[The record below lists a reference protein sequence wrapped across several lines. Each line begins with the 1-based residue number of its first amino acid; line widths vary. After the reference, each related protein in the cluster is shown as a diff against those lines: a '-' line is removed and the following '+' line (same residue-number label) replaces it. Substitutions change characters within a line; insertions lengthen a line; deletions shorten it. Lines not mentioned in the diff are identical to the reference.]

1 MVMGEVLR
9 KSLKFFWRGQFIFIL
24 FSGIFGALFM
34 ATSDVS
40 LMASYWAIRYNLD
53 IAVLLA
59 AFLSLVLVSYISHG
73 NFLEKDQI
81 YFRFTH
87 FRIIFSCYFSRKFWI
102 FFSVAFIFLLI
113 SIASRYLLTRF
124 GYDGDSITQLISS
137 TVPFEFFILLVFFGT
152 LLPAAVDDDHRFRF
166 KDSLRKSLT
175 VVRAV
180 IGIFV
185 VSFVLRL
192 LWVSIMLLVILYIYP
207 SPSPSANLAHTSDS
221 LRLGPSISDPDFR
234 AWVSLTGIF
243 SVTLMVYLSIFM
255 TIFTSAALSSVYRQ
269 IVPAPLPNAE

>member
-34 ATSDVS
+34 VTSDVS

-73 NFLEKDQI
+73 NFLEKDQV

-102 FFSVAFIFLLI
+102 FSSVAFIFLLI
-113 SIASRYLLTRF
+113 SIATRYLLTRF
-124 GYDGDSITQLISS
+124 GYDGDSITQLISLMA
-137 TVPFEFFILLVFFGT
+137 PFEFFIPLILIGT

-192 LWVSIMLLVILYIYP
+192 LWVSIMLLVTLYIY
-207 SPSPSANLAHTSDS
+207 PSPSANLAHTSDS